1 LIFQFIKDYNS
12 KRWTIEVMCRV
23 LDASKSSYYRWF
35 KEPVG
40 KRKQNYMELDKKIK
54 QAYFT
59 AKGRNGSP
67 RLTKDLLAC
76 GIVVSRTTV
85 ASHMKQMGL
94 CSKLSK
100 RHKVTT
106 NSSHDFEVAPN
117 LLNRVFIHEEPVKA
131 CVSDLTYI
139 SCLDGFLY
147 LTCVLDL
154 FDRKL
159 ISWSMSDNMSA
170 SKTVIP
176 AIRMV
181 NRNGAFPKNMIFHSD
196 KGSQYACKQT
206 VNILKSLN
214 AKQSM
219 SRKGNCWDNA
229 VAESFFKSFKTE
241 LIYGKRLITRE
252 QMRLLVFEYIESWYN
267 HKRKFSALKNLTI
280 DEFWEQYNIK
290 KQIIKNVA

>member
-1 LIFQFIKDYNS
+1 
-12 KRWTIEVMCRV
+12 MCRV

-241 LIYGKRLITRE
+241 LIYGTRLITRE